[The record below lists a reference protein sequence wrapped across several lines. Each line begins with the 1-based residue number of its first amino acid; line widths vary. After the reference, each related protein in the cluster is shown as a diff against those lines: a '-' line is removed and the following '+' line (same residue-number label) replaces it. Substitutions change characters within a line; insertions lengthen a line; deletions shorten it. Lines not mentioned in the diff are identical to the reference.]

1 MWHLKQ
7 DLNRNTTSWL
17 ANIDVGNPTYPTLD
31 VELQP
36 IKDTEME
43 N

>member
-7 DLNRNTTSWL
+7 DPNMNNTSCH
-17 ANIDVGNPTYPTLD
+17 ANIDVENPTYPTLD
-31 VELQP
+31 VKLQP